1 MSWYEPTDIH
11 IQGPAQGCVD
21 DGGFDFFRASMEGMR
36 RRDEDARSREEDNWE
51 DEGKKKSQEIRDL
64 QRRLE
69 GLRIFAKESV
79 LVEED
84 RFTVE
89 DLEKRLGGMKP
100 FKE

>member
-1 MSWYEPTDIH
+1 M
-11 IQGPAQGCVD
+11 D
-21 DGGFDFFRASMEGMR
+21 DGGFDFFRVSMEGM
-36 RRDEDARSREEDNWE
+36 RRDEDARSREEDEGE
-51 DEGKKKSQEIRDL
+51 DDGKKRSQEIRDL

-69 GLRIFAKESV
+69 GLRLFGKESV

>member
-11 IQGPAQGCVD
+11 IQGPAQRCVD
-21 DGGFDFFRASMEGMR
+21 DRGFDVFRASMEGLR

-51 DEGKKKSQEIRDL
+51 DYGKKRSQELRDL

-69 GLRIFAKESV
+69 GMRLFAKESV
-79 LVEED
+79 LVEEN